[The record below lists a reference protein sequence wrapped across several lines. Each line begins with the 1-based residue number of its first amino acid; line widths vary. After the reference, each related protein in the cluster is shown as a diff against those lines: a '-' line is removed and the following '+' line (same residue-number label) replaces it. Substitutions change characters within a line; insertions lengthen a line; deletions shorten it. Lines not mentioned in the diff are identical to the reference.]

1 MASMLKMKKT
11 ADPKQ
16 EITDALKPFCQ
27 FNTSQEFKSLVE
39 NLCYEKDLKMRI
51 KEMIKYR
58 ENGLMDSRHL
68 VSFEKLRFKRELKK
82 RPKDRK
88 IGGKVVRLLPRPGDY
103 SLQVPIT
110 KPFPGCI
117 RPTTLLW
124 WRRAFPSL
132 EPGFIKES
140 EMLSLDWYQL
150 FLRSPELLWEYFL
163 KFSWYI
169 RLIGNQV
176 LFYTGSRI

>member
-1 MASMLKMKKT
+1 MKKT

-39 NLCYEKDLKMRI
+39 NLCYEKDLKLRI

-68 VSFEKLRFKRELKK
+68 VSFEKLRFKREFKK

-103 SLQVPIT
+103 SLQVPSPLTIT
-110 KPFPGCI
+110 FPEYVPPLFSVQGCI
-117 RPTTLLW
+117 
-124 WRRAFPSL
+124 
-132 EPGFIKES
+132 
-140 EMLSLDWYQL
+140 
-150 FLRSPELLWEYFL
+150 
-163 KFSWYI
+163 I
-169 RLIGNQV
+169 RLLTLDALQC
-176 LFYTGSRI
+176 TE

>member
-1 MASMLKMKKT
+1 MKKT

-39 NLCYEKDLKMRI
+39 NLCYEKDLKLRI

-68 VSFEKLRFKRELKK
+68 VSFEKLRFKREFKK

-103 SLQVPIT
+103 SLQVQSLYYYIPRI
-110 KPFPGCI
+110 C
-117 RPTTLLW
+117 PTTLL
-124 WRRAFPSL
+124 
-132 EPGFIKES
+132 
-140 EMLSLDWYQL
+140 
-150 FLRSPELLWEYFL
+150 RSRLYN
-163 KFSWYI
+163 KVAHSRCATMYGI
-169 RLIGNQV
+169 CRLIIID
-176 LFYTGSRI
+176 R